1 MASVDIKLNQG
12 KLLETD
18 MQNELLGLWRKFL
31 KNDDVS
37 IDDDFFEKGG
47 RFHSGD
53 GNADGAAADRGPAAS
68 RDHLV
73 RGGVGPG
80 AAEAAFPPRRR
91 GRMRLARVL

>member
-1 MASVDIKLNQG
+1 MTSVDIKLNQG

-47 RFHSGD
+47 DSILAMEMQTELQRIVGRPLPETILFE
-53 GNADGAAADRGPAAS
+53 AAS
-68 RDHLV
+68 V
-73 RGGVGPG
+73 RELLRRLSPHGGAV
-80 AAEAAFPPRRR
+80 A
-91 GRMRLARVL
+91 